1 MFPSK
6 KGKPWIFAFIYN
18 FQTKSLNTYL
28 SCEQLKVGT
37 SAQPEPNGTSDQ
49 NLVSKSANE
58 VEEKH
63 TGITW
68 GWLIYIF
75 VKNGKPDSQHPQR
88 QANQAAN
95 NSSGSESSSHSH
107 SQQNNS
113 AHNNSLGTYCKYA
126 TPYFLSVLTDTVL
139 CIGDGGSATM
149 RDDLSCFRIWFE
161 TVRGRPGPGP
171 AGGLGPRATLTRP
184 SWGPKRDPGSA
195 RWPYQGPPRWPY

>member
-6 KGKPWIFAFIYN
+6 KGKPWIFAFVYN
-18 FQTKSLNTYL
+18 CPTKSLNAYL

-49 NLVSKSANE
+49 NLVSKSADE

-113 AHNNSLGTYCKYA
+113 AHNNSLGTYCKYGPLLFQL
-126 TPYFLSVLTDTVL
+126 TSKYSYVLYVASFFQRKVGGWPWL
-139 CIGDGGSATM
+139 MIFHRIGG
-149 RDDLSCFRIWFE
+149 E
-161 TVRGRPGPGP
+161 TVRGGPGPGP
-171 AGGLGPRATLTRP
+171 AGGLGPRASITRP
-184 SWGPKRDPGSA
+184 SGISRCCFGGSPRSL
-195 RWPYQGPPRWPY
+195 RWP